1 MPSNSQIKT
10 PENTWVDIAV
20 WHDDYQNEE
29 NLLQKFRKLL
39 KCRDRKI
46 RLVQQNDES
55 NNSNQS
61 VINVLDSDLFKH
73 FCQPTLN
80 TLEFQT

>member
-61 VINVLDSDLFKH
+61 VINVLDSEFFKH